1 MRQRKPDFHLE
12 EQYSNQGLVIGV
24 DEAGRGPWAGPV
36 MAGAVWINPAL
47 LSYLPSEITD
57 SKKLT
62 PSKRKYIHKALT
74 SLDIAMAVGQANVEE
89 IDRLNIL
96 NATFLAMERAC
107 ISLQEKMGSGVKTI
121 LVDGNRKPKFKVM
134 SDQINL
140 IPIINGDNIS
150 LSIAAASI
158 ISKLTRDLYM
168 SDLHKRQPEYGFN
181 KHKGYGTA
189 FHRLALAEFGP
200 TPHHRTSFAP
210 IKALKSQ

>member
-1 MRQRKPDFHLE
+1 MTHAKPDFHLE
-12 EQYSNQGLVIGV
+12 EQYANQGLVIGV
-24 DEAGRGPWAGPV
+24 DEVGRGPWAGPV

-47 LSYLPSEITD
+47 LSSLPSEITD

-62 PSKRKYIHKALT
+62 PSKREYIYKALT
-74 SLDIAMAVGQANVEE
+74 SLDIAMAVGQADVEE

-107 ISLQEKMGSGVKTI
+107 INLQEKLGSKIQTI
-121 LVDGNRKPKFKVM
+121 LVDGNRKPIFKVM
-134 SDQINL
+134 SEQINR

-158 ISKLTRDLYM
+158 IAKQIRDSYM
-168 SDLHKRQPEYGFN
+168 CNLHGRYPEYGFN
-181 KHKGYGTA
+181 RHKGYGTK

-200 TPHHRTSFAP
+200 TPHHRSSFAP
-210 IKALKSQ
+210 IRALKS

>member
-1 MRQRKPDFHLE
+1 MTNAKPDFHLE
-12 EQYSNQGLVIGV
+12 EQYANQGLVIGV
-24 DEAGRGPWAGPV
+24 DEVGRGPWAGPV

-47 LSYLPSEITD
+47 SSSLPSEITD

-62 PSKRKYIHKALT
+62 PSKREYIHKALT
-74 SLDIAMAVGQANVEE
+74 SLNIAMAVGQADVEE

-107 ISLQEKMGSGVKTI
+107 INLQEKMGGNIQTI
-121 LVDGNRKPKFKVM
+121 LVDGNRKPIFKVM
-134 SDQINL
+134 SEQINR

-158 ISKLTRDLYM
+158 IAKQIRDSYM
-168 SDLHKRQPEYGFN
+168 CNLHSRHPEYGFN
-181 KHKGYGTA
+181 RHKGYGTK

-200 TPHHRTSFAP
+200 TPHHTSSFAP
-210 IKALKSQ
+210 IRALKS

>member
-1 MRQRKPDFHLE
+1 MTQGKPDFYLE
-12 EQYSNQGLVIGV
+12 EQFASQGLVVGI

-36 MAGAVWINPAL
+36 MAGAVWINPLL
-47 LSYLPSEITD
+47 LSSLPTEITD

-62 PSKRKYIHKALT
+62 PSKREYIHNALT
-74 SLDIAMAVGQANVEE
+74 NLDIAMEVGQANVEE

-107 ISLQEKMGSGVKTI
+107 IGLEKKMGCVVKTI
-121 LVDGNRKPKFKVM
+121 LVDGNRKPKFRTI
-134 SDQINL
+134 SDNKNL

-158 ISKLTRDLYM
+158 IAKQTRDSYM
-168 SDLHKRQPEYGFN
+168 FELHKHHPQYGFDR
-181 KHKGYGTA
+181 HKGYGTK
-189 FHRLALAEFGP
+189 FHRFTLAEFGP

-210 IKALKSQ
+210 IRLLKS

>member
-1 MRQRKPDFHLE
+1 MTQAKPDFHLE
-12 EQYSNQGLVIGV
+12 EKHANQGLVIGV
-24 DEAGRGPWAGPV
+24 DEVGRGPWAGPV

-47 LSYLPSEITD
+47 LSSLPLEIID

-62 PSKRKYIHKALT
+62 ASKREYIHKALT
-74 SLDIAMAVGQANVEE
+74 SIDIAMAVGQADVEE

-107 ISLQEKMGSGVKTI
+107 INLQEKMGSNIKTI
-121 LVDGNRKPKFKVM
+121 LVDGNRKPIFKVM
-134 SDQINL
+134 SEQINR

-158 ISKLTRDLYM
+158 IAKQIRDSYM
-168 SDLHKRQPEYGFN
+168 CNLHGRYPEYGFN
-181 KHKGYGTA
+181 RHKGYGTK

-200 TPHHRTSFAP
+200 TPHHRSSFAP
-210 IKALKSQ
+210 IRALTS